1 MDDFLF
7 VLLQEGPLENLPQSE
22 KSWLDYTKSKKS
34 FILHLFYGQIKS
46 TVKCTVCNK
55 ESHTYET
62 FSNLSLE
69 LPPSNN
75 RCSLDVSKIILF
87 NSDPRHKYKINE
99 WASHAIQ
106 CVFGRRNHKLC
117 FNFVFFF
124 IRNAYNCTLL
134 ANVCPIITV

>member
-75 RCSLDVSKIILF
+75 RCSLDVSKLKLMNGQVTQSNVSLGDGIINCVLILF
-87 NSDPRHKYKINE
+87 SSLLGMLTIVLCWRTC
-99 WASHAIQ
+99 AQLSL
-106 CVFGRRNHKLC
+106 FKL
-117 FNFVFFF
+117 
-124 IRNAYNCTLL
+124 
-134 ANVCPIITV
+134 